1 MADGIKIIIR
11 ADIREA
17 EKAFRALEQQAA
29 KVKNLETEY
38 ASLKKEY
45 AAAGKAAEKSAKDVD
60 AAFAKLQAAK
70 SKQAAIA
77 AGLKEQFNFGRGVD
91 TSDAYRSALAG
102 NADYKKAAA
111 EVEQLKATLSQLHTT
126 MSEAEVRQGELAD
139 SVRNAEAG
147 VTEER
152 QELGRLTERAKEAA
166 RHVERVN
173 QAFNAVKKFASSVV
187 RGVASVGKAFAS
199 ICGKIK
205 TAAAN
210 LGLFRQES
218 KKGQGATRGFSKAI
232 IKLGTMLKM
241 AILRKVI
248 QGMIRAVR
256 EGFENLAQYSAECNS
271 NMSTLMSSLTQLKN
285 SFATAFNSILSIAT
299 PALTSLINQLSKA
312 VTYIGMLFAALS
324 GATTF
329 TKAAAVTENY
339 AKSVKSAG
347 KAAKEAQASFDT
359 LEVLSDNGK
368 DTGVASPSEMFE
380 VVQIPSWMQGIKDM
394 ITGEDWV
401 GLGAY
406 VADSI
411 NSGLT
416 KLKLTVSW
424 DNVGDAITDMV
435 NGITGTLNALVDNI
449 DWELMG
455 QALGTGLNTLV
466 NTLFLLFTGIDW
478 YSLGS
483 SLATG
488 LNGMISTIDWE
499 HLGETIGA
507 WLDTSIHSALG
518 FVQTFDWGAAGL
530 SLATSLQGMVDSI
543 DWAALGELIG
553 DSLIGAFTFLSTAVE
568 EFDWVQFGE
577 DVKTMLVNIDWA
589 GVFEAM
595 CRAMGAAFGG
605 LTGFLWGLLKDAWED
620 IVDWWEDH
628 AFEDG
633 KFTIQGLLDGIVEV
647 FSNIGKWIKEHIF
660 QPFIDGFK
668 NAFGIHSPSTVMKE
682 QGGFIIDGLKEGLT
696 GLWDGIKGFFTDA
709 IDNIKETFSLDNLK
723 NVGSNAVTGL
733 MNGLGSVGSK
743 VLSWGSGILDNI
755 KDSLGIHSPST
766 ETEEVGEYTVAGYI
780 NGLDAYAGKLKTSLD
795 GVSYAIL
802 DMFSKTAQMV
812 LDQQMTSQDN
822 YTRGLSDWMSA
833 VKDSFAS
840 FYSGLNTQ
848 ADNWAAG
855 LQSTLSKMVRSA
867 KNTASSIGSSLSTAR
882 SNSSAI
888 SSYSNTSGA
897 RSTAARVNAGIALR
911 VPAYATGAVLPANN
925 PHLAIVGDQKSGTN
939 IETQMRTM
947 VAAFNAA
954 LDSRGGDREILN
966 GMREILDAIREG
978 KVLMVGQRELG
989 RVVEDALA
997 LSSRTAGTSIIRVR

>member
-1 MADGIKIIIR
+1 
-11 ADIREA
+11 
-17 EKAFRALEQQAA
+17 
-29 KVKNLETEY
+29 
-38 ASLKKEY
+38 
-45 AAAGKAAEKSAKDVD
+45 
-60 AAFAKLQAAK
+60 
-70 SKQAAIA
+70 
-77 AGLKEQFNFGRGVD
+77 
-91 TSDAYRSALAG
+91 
-102 NADYKKAAA
+102 
-111 EVEQLKATLSQLHTT
+111 
-126 MSEAEVRQGELAD
+126 MSG
-139 SVRNAEAG
+139 
-147 VTEER
+147 
-152 QELGRLTERAKEAA
+152 
-166 RHVERVN
+166 
-173 QAFNAVKKFASSVV
+173 
-187 RGVASVGKAFAS
+187 
-199 ICGKIK
+199 
-205 TAAAN
+205 
-210 LGLFRQES
+210 
-218 KKGQGATRGFSKAI
+218 
-232 IKLGTMLKM
+232 
-241 AILRKVI
+241 
-248 QGMIRAVR
+248 
-256 EGFENLAQYSAECNS
+256 
-271 NMSTLMSSLTQLKN
+271 MSTLMSSLTQLKN
-285 SFATAFNSILSIAT
+285 SVATSFNSILSIAT

-329 TKAAAVTENY
+329 TKATAVTENY
-339 AKSVKSAG
+339 AKSVKAAG

-368 DTGVASPSEMFE
+368 DTGAASPSEMFE

-424 DNVGDAITDMV
+424 DNVGDAITDMI
-435 NGITGTLNALVDNI
+435 NGITSTLNALVDNI
-449 DWELMG
+449 DWDLMG
-455 QALGTGLNTLV
+455 QALGTGVNTLV

-553 DSLIGAFTFLSTAVE
+553 DSLIGAFTFLSTAIE

-647 FSNIGKWIKEHIF
+647 FSDIGKWIKEHIF

-709 IDNIKETFSLDNLK
+709 IDNIKDTFSLDNLK

-755 KDSLGIHSPST
+755 KDSLGVHSPST

-812 LDQQMTSQDN
+812 LDQQKTSQDN

-833 VKDSFAS
+833 VRDSFAS

-867 KNTASSIGSSLSTAR
+867 RSTATSIGSSLSTAR

-897 RSTAARVNAGIALR
+897 RSTAARVNAGIAFR